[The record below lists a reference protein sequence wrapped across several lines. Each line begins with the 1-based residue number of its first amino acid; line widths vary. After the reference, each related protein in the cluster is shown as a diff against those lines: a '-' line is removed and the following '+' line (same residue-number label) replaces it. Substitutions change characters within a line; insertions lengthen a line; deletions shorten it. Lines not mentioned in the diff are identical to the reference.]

1 MNKYLKFLV
10 EFFSGMNGVFSV
22 SHTDQRSLNDLF
34 DVDISY
40 KKYIERSADK
50 DNLRAD
56 WKNVIND
63 IKKAHHDYCHK

>member
-10 EFFSGMNGVFSV
+10 EFFSGMNGIFSV

-34 DVDISY
+34 DVDMSDT
-40 KKYIERSADK
+40 KYIERSADK
-50 DNLRAD
+50 ANLRAD
-56 WKNVIND
+56 WKNVSND